1 MPIHNIQTIHM
12 NEVPGKKDR
21 STVTDAGTN
30 TGQNQT
36 AGSGVQQLEKLSA
49 YLPELS
55 SCMSRHDIYQFQELT
70 SGVENLLKT
79 LDLTDLLK
87 QMQRLHAKCVTAQ
100 DLVLNEIEI
109 QDLIQALRNN
119 SRPGNR

>member
-1 MPIHNIQTIHM
+1 MPIHNIQTMHM
-12 NEVPGKKDR
+12 NEIPRKKDR
-21 STVTDAGTN
+21 STVADAGTSIA
-30 TGQNQT
+30 QNQT

-55 SCMSRHDIYQFQELT
+55 ACISRHDIYQFQELT
-70 SGVENLLKT
+70 SGVEKLLET
-79 LDLTDLLK
+79 LQLTDLLK

-119 SRPGNR
+119 SRP